1 MLLRWLRIDRE
12 EREKLWPLYG
22 WFTTLMTGGSCFGM
36 VSWVSWMQ
44 RCLYYYKVSDSPF
57 FFNNAKNLNSLA
69 IASRWTAAFKVSY
82 AAEFLCITAAKLLT
96 LDRMVDFATPLADA
110 RRKRWMVMKR
120 VVMAAVLAINAVG
133 LGGNIGAAALNAKTA
148 DSYAAASAACCNS
161 TLAFE
166 TLTAS
171 LQHESDAFE
180 LSSVQMWCEVAVLL
194 LVLSAFAVA
203 GAVGLARVRSTMRSM
218 TEPQRRLSITASNQ
232 LQLQI
237 FSTTALIFVSFLL
250 RSVFSSMF
258 AVANQLQ
265 EVKCDKVSRDKLSLC
280 KEDCYNDFFHMRV
293 WMASTPEFQ
302 LIVVLLSS
310 PITVL
315 VALWGM
321 TSKRMLQQMKLSQ
334 QQNPSLLPV
343 SLHSIK

>member
-1 MLLRWLRIDRE
+1 
-12 EREKLWPLYG
+12 
-22 WFTTLMTGGSCFGM
+22 
-36 VSWVSWMQ
+36 MQ
-44 RCLYYYKVSDSPF
+44 RCVDYYKVLNSSLFLND
-57 FFNNAKNLNSLA
+57 AENLNSLA

-120 VVMAAVLAINAVG
+120 VVMAAVLAVNAVG

-161 TLAFE
+161 TLASE

-171 LQHESDAFE
+171 LKHESDAFE

-250 RSVFSSMF
+250 RSVFSIMF

-265 EVKCDKVSRDKLSLC
+265 EGPLDTCDKKIYLEDKSSLC
-280 KEDCYNDFFHMRV
+280 KENCYNDFFHMRV
-293 WMASTPEFQ
+293 WMATTPEFQ

-310 PITVL
+310 PIAVL